1 MSLADFADEI
11 ANLTLLEKP
20 NGLYKKDKTH
30 NWLQQYC
37 QQDVGST
44 TEEEEVDSDSGY
56 SSPLHR
62 RNLASSGTQPAQGY
76 TVASVGNV
84 GFVPP
89 HHHAVSQMNPY
100 APVGYGFGMSSAPP
114 MLSGAYGAMPSMP
127 MPPNFASHAQVPQ
140 MRSYAAAA
148 SVASL
153 SGDSMYLNMHHP
165 GDKSKDSGKA
175 QKESGKSKKK
185 DSGKASKD
193 SGKNSKPNGAEK
205 TVSGSKASTSA
216 ASDDNAN
223 KPSGTSQAKKKKK
236 RAGKQRQ
243 KSGEEREDEGLLS
256 DEPRQEMVQASPS
269 FGLTAGPAESTSL
282 KRFEDD
288 DFPSLLNAAAGLG
301 SAMSGSSPLYCE
313 ALKSPRTSV
322 SSLLFPI
329 LFILLFQNKLC

>member
-76 TVASVGNV
+76 TIAPVGNV

-89 HHHAVSQMNPY
+89 HHHAVGQMNPY

-127 MPPNFASHAQVPQ
+127 MPPNFAPQAQVPH

-148 SVASL
+148 SVASP

-175 QKESGKSKKK
+175 QKESGKSKKN
-185 DSGKASKD
+185 SGKASKD

-205 TVSGSKASTSA
+205 TVSGGKASTSA

-256 DEPRQEMVQASPS
+256 DEPRHEMVQASSS
-269 FGLTAGPAESTSL
+269 FGLTESTSL

-301 SAMSGSSPLYCE
+301 STMSGSSSLYCE
-313 ALKSPRTSV
+313 ALKSPRASV
-322 SSLLFPI
+322 SSFSLLFC
-329 LFILLFQNKLC
+329 LFVTSK